1 MTLTLNA
8 NWLYFLNIS
17 CEISHKNNWNVLDSC
32 EQRIADVAI
41 VDAIQTLETAR
52 AEGRLEEYLQGPH
65 LLYALL
71 SHPKMTGE
79 MVERVLMDLF
89 VAGVESVRLFDYM
102 VWKFHALNK
111 KTWRCITKCCLSHP
125 QLILKEDGGTR

>member
-1 MTLTLNA
+1 MD
-8 NWLYFLNIS
+8 Y
-17 CEISHKNNWNVLDSC
+17 C

-102 VWKFHALNK
+102 VCKFHALNK
-111 KTWRCITKCCLSHP
+111 KNVTVYHEMLPFTP
-125 QLILKEDGGTR
+125 PTNA

>member
-17 CEISHKNNWNVLDSC
+17 WEISHQNNWNVLDYC

-52 AEGRLEEYLQGPH
+52 AEGRLIEYLQGPH

-111 KTWRCITKCCLSHP
+111 KNVTVYHEMLPFTPPTNS
-125 QLILKEDGGTR
+125 